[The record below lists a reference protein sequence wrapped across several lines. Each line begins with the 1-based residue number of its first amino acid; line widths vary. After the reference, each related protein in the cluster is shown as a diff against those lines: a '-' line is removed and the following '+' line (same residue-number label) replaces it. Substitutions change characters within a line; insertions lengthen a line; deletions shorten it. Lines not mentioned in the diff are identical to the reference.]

1 MRVVL
6 KIIQMS
12 LQKSL
17 IFLPHTH
24 PFHTDTLAK
33 IPLTRTLFSLTNR
46 LFFHAGTPSRTFS
59 GVPHAPLTL
68 SLSAGLKPF
77 SAPFQMLSEA
87 ALTDFSESP
96 QNPSHPLCHNDSSGE
111 KVVFCVRVQRRRT
124 DCQGRARR
132 CMRKSSG
139 SRRHLSRTL
148 SEAPQ
153 TPLIHSNVLSHIPL
167 LRVPQRSSQR
177 LLRRLPK
184 RHSESSLHLA
194 NLLRCNG
201 SRGMPAAKMDGFLCM
216 ISETPGRLPGAC

>member
-6 KIIQMS
+6 KITQLS
-12 LQKSL
+12 LKKSL
-17 IFLPHTH
+17 IFLSRTRS
-24 PFHTDTLAK
+24 LSRRISSSEA
-33 IPLTRTLFSLTNR
+33 PLTPALVFLPPTRFP
-46 LFFHAGTPSRTFS
+46 FHAGTPPERSQESHTLLSPAS
-59 GVPHAPLTL
+59 GI

-153 TPLIHSNVLSHIPL
+153 TPLIHSNVLLTSRYSECLRGPL
-167 LRVPQRSSQR
+167 SAFSNAFRSGTQS
-177 LLRRLPK
+177 LL
-184 RHSESSLHLA
+184 
-194 NLLRCNG
+194 C
-201 SRGMPAAKMDGFLCM
+201 
-216 ISETPGRLPGAC
+216 I